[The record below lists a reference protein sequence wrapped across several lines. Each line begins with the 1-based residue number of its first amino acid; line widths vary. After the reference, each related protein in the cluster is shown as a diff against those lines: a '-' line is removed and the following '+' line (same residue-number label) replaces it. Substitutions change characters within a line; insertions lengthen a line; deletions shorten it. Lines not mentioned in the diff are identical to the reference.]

1 MLQSWSPRHHVTTVQ
16 LVTVWKPNLLRL
28 ASGVRSAIAPAVS
41 PTSSLATSANLAKDG
56 ECSNNLEIPIMLVK
70 HRKAIFF
77 LTTNILMFYTLY
89 ILYYTIN
96 IRKNVWVRS
105 AATPIARQPYHGVLG
120 CHCTALCLQQL
131 YGDSRLR
138 CQRHRPYG

>member
-1 MLQSWSPRHHVTTVQ
+1 MCCKAGHHVTTSPRSN
-16 LVTVWKPNLLRL
+16 WKPNLLRL

-41 PTSSLATSANLAKDG
+41 PTSSGFQRKLSKRWG
-56 ECSNNLEIPIMLVK
+56 IFSSSNNLEIPIMLVK

-138 CQRHRPYG
+138 CQRH